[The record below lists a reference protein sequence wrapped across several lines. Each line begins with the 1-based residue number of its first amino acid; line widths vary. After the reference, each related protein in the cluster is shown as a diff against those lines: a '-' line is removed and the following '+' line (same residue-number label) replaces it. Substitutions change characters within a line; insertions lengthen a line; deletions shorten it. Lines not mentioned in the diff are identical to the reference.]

1 MLAGYGEEREFE
13 PTERGTPHMAVEQRV
28 HESRYGTGRDALL
41 DATVRAVAEDG
52 LRRLTYRRVASEAG
66 VGHTLVAHH
75 FGSIDTL
82 VEQALHR
89 SYVRS
94 VATISTRPGSGDLN
108 ALFAGL
114 STFADDDAIDQAF
127 QFELMLESRRRP
139 KLRPHIRRVRDA
151 YVDAIGAEL
160 TLAGI
165 DPDPALSHLVYSA
178 AEGLILEQIT
188 GDDREATDS
197 ALIRLRRLLV
207 PRRAR
212 EL

>member
-1 MLAGYGEEREFE
+1 MVDYGV
-13 PTERGTPHMAVEQRV
+13 T
-28 HESRYGTGRDALL
+28 ESRYGKGRDALL
-41 DATVRAVAEDG
+41 DAAIRAVADDG

-82 VEQALHR
+82 VEQALQR
-89 SYVRS
+89 SFARS

-114 STFADDDAIDQAF
+114 STFAEVDAVDQAF

-139 KLRPHIRRVRDA
+139 GLRPHVRRVRDA
-151 YVDAIGAEL
+151 YVDAIGTEL
-160 TLAGI
+160 TLAGLE
-165 DPDPALSHLVYSA
+165 PDPALSHLIYSA

-188 GDDREATDS
+188 GDDREPTDA
-197 ALIRLRRLLV
+197 ALNHLRGLLRRT
-207 PRRAR
+207 AR
-212 EL
+212 PTEGADTECMRLQGS

>member
-1 MLAGYGEEREFE
+1 
-13 PTERGTPHMAVEQRV
+13 MAVEQGM

-41 DATVRAVAEDG
+41 DAAVRAVAQDG

-82 VEQALHR
+82 VEEALQR
-89 SYVRS
+89 SCVRS

-160 TLAGI
+160 TLAGL
-165 DPDPALSHLVYSA
+165 DPDAALSHLVYSA
-178 AEGLILEQIT
+178 AEGLVLEQIT

-197 ALIRLRRLLV
+197 ALSRLRGLLIH
-207 PRRAR
+207 AR
-212 EL
+212 S